1 MQLFNV
7 SFICYRF
14 LLGILFIFYFIFLF
28 SLHSPV
34 SWIWPS
40 PLLPLLL
47 SPRLWSQRSPLPQE
61 ACLPELPPS
70 FWHSPTWRQ
79 RVGKRVNK
87 CSHSCQE
94 VSFFL
99 VQNIVFLS
107 NFNPVWQVCNC
118 SKIFPLW
125 TKKKN
130 VTNTDITANLC
141 SQH

>member
-14 LLGILFIFYFIFLF
+14 LLGILFICYFIFLF

-47 SPRLWSQRSPLPQE
+47 SPWLWSQRSPLPQE

-79 RVGKRVNK
+79 RGGKRMNK
-87 CSHSCQE
+87 CNHSCQE
-94 VSFFL
+94 VSFFFFFWFR
-99 VQNIVFLS
+99 ILS
-107 NFNPVWQVCNC
+107 FCLTTTLYKFATIQKHFHCGQRKKCN
-118 SKIFPLW
+118 
-125 TKKKN
+125 
-130 VTNTDITANLC
+130 
-141 SQH
+141 